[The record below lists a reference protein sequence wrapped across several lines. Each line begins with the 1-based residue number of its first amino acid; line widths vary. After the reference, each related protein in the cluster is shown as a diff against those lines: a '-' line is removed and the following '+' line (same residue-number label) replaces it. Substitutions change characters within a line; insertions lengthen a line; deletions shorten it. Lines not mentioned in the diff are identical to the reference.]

1 MTDSTIARRY
11 AQALFLIGEENG
23 KTDAYLSQL
32 NMVKE
37 AFAQTPELLSVFKSQ
52 LVSGEKKKA
61 LLAQIFSQDVEQ
73 NVQNFLFIIVDKG
86 REAFIEDII
95 AEYQN
100 LTDEKNNIVCVKVET
115 AAELTEE
122 QLAALK
128 ESVKAKTGK
137 NARIETELNESLIG
151 GMKIKIGDFIY
162 DASVTGQ
169 LSALKQQLLR

>member
-11 AQALFLIGEENG
+11 AQALFLIGEETG
-23 KTDAYLSQL
+23 KTDAFLAQL

-37 AFAQTPELLSVFKSQ
+37 AFAQTPELLSVFKSK
-52 LVSGEKKKA
+52 LVGTEKKKA

-86 REAFIEDII
+86 REEAVEDII
-95 AEYQN
+95 SEYQN
-100 LTDEKNNIVCVKVET
+100 LTDEKNNIICVKVET
-115 AAELTEE
+115 AAELSDE
-122 QLAALK
+122 QLEALK

-137 NARIETELNESLIG
+137 TARIETELNESLIG
-151 GMKIKIGDFIY
+151 GVKVKIGDMIY